1 MKEISFIKRNKKR
14 WTTLENQISRP
25 DKINPD
31 VLADSF
37 IQLTDDLSYA
47 RTFYPNSNII
57 AYLNNLS
64 AKTHALIYRN
74 KKEKASRIKSF
85 WVTEIPL
92 AIYESRKNFL
102 WSLILFIVAV
112 ILGGISAWHDDNFL
126 RVILGDQ
133 YVNTTLDN
141 IEKGDPMAIY
151 KKMEAVPMFLLITA
165 NNIYVSFVAFLLGM
179 FTPLGTAFVLLKN
192 GAMVGAFQ
200 VFFIKKSLATVSGLT
215 IMIHGTIE
223 LSGIVLAGGAGILL
237 GNSILFPGSLPRLD
251 SFKTGV
257 LRGTKIMI
265 GLAPF
270 FVIAGL
276 LESLVTRYYN
286 VMSVGVNIVIIL
298 ASLFLIIGYFI
309 IYPRIVFFKTLT
321 KK

>member
-57 AYLNNLS
+57 AFLNNLS

-133 YVNTTLDN
+133 YVNSTLDN

-200 VFFIKKSLATVSGLT
+200 VFFMKKSLATVSGLT

-276 LESLVTRYYN
+276 LESFITRYYN

-298 ASLFLIIGYFI
+298 VSLFLIIGYFI
-309 IYPRIVFFKTLT
+309 IYPRIVFLKTLT